1 MPALQSADRGAAG
14 FFIGLGLVLYP
25 QEQLYQEMT
34 FLSYYLHWSRDE
46 VMALSHQER
55 RRWCSEVSAVNKKL
69 SGNDKKNTFEFR

>member
-1 MPALQSADRGAAG
+1 MPALQSADRGTAG

-55 RRWCSEVSAVNKKL
+55 RRWCAEVSSVNKKL
-69 SGNDKKNTFEFR
+69 SGNDKSKTFEFR

>member
-1 MPALQSADRGAAG
+1 M
-14 FFIGLGLVLYP
+14 LYP

-55 RRWCSEVSAVNKKL
+55 RRWCAEVSAVNKKL
-69 SGNDKKNTFEFR
+69 SGNDKNQSFEFR

>member
-1 MPALQSADRGAAG
+1 MPAYQSANRGTAG

-55 RRWCSEVSAVNKKL
+55 RRWCAEVSAVNKKL
-69 SGNDKKNTFEFR
+69 SGNDKSKTFEFR

>member
-1 MPALQSADRGAAG
+1 M
-14 FFIGLGLVLYP
+14 LYP

-46 VMALSHQER
+46 VMTLSHQER

-69 SGNDKKNTFEFR
+69 SGNDKNQTYEFR